1 MIFKSN
7 WDLMQAT
14 KENDAYINA
23 LEAIY
28 LAEQVQDELK
38 AKGVRSEVLE
48 KQISD
53 WQEVVNKLK
62 RDC

>member
-1 MIFKSN
+1 
-7 WDLMQAT
+7 MQAT